1 MAKRK
6 AATRKKSRKPVR
18 KGSVQRRSAKRPSAR
33 RRLTRRVKPP
43 VKPQARA
50 NKPPA
55 RAKKKTPSKI
65 ARKQA
70 TPAKKAP
77 AAKVPRLDRARRIL
91 NEPEALRQ
99 TPPSSLDMD
108 RHGSAA
114 RSGRA
119 AMEHSLREHN
129 GMSPDIAAGDA
140 DVDVED
146 AYFTGDDSPGGDNQT
161 PGQDLVDDIGKA
173 LGVEYDDNEP
183 LKASDKIVER
193 DKHRWELD
201 PASAEDYKE
210 RK

>member
-6 AATRKKSRKPVR
+6 AATRKKSGKTARKQ
-18 KGSVQRRSAKRPSAR
+18 SAARRSARRSAAKRPVKRPA
-33 RRLTRRVKPP
+33 TR
-43 VKPQARA
+43 QA
-50 NKPPA
+50 PA
-55 RAKKKTPSKI
+55 RKKTPNTVVAKATSS
-65 ARKQA
+65 AR
-70 TPAKKAP
+70 PP
-77 AAKVPRLDRARRIL
+77 AKVPRLDRARRIL
-91 NEPEALRQ
+91 DESEPFRQ
-99 TPPSSLDMD
+99 TPPSSLDME
-108 RHGSAA
+108 RHGTSA

-119 AMEHSLREHN
+119 AMDHTLRDHE
-129 GMSPDIAAGDA
+129 GMSSDIAAGDL

-201 PASAEDYKE
+201 PASAEDYKD